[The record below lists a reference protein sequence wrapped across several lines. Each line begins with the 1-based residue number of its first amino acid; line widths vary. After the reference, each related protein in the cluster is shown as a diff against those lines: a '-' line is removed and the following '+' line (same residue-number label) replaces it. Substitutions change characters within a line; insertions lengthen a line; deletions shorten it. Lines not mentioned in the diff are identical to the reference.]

1 MRIVVKELLYAVK
14 TLFTTTKDRVVLLGL
29 VLIAAI
35 ISVSELAVAKLFTDI
50 IDFEK
55 TITETIETTKINKM
69 KQGII

>member
-14 TLFTTTKDRVVLLGL
+14 TLFTTSKDRLVLLGL

-55 TITETIETTKINKM
+55 SMSKTNL
-69 KQGII
+69 IILVV